1 MFKSNR
7 RIDMKKIL
15 DKMLVGIDLASRK
28 EQKSLEQYQRSIKD
42 FDAVKAQWNVVLD
55 AQKYTNNKMSDYLY
69 SELHRLSTKGN
80 FSIKFDLKVSEFES
94 IKRWSQNPALE
105 EGLREEQAS
114 RSNAPTPNKH
124 KVVSADGSKSV
135 EVDIVNDSDMP
146 IDNGDEVAELAHT
159 NTLDNLEFVTDEEN
173 IVSED
178 LDKKRE
184 LSESFTQAALHEK
197 HFPGDTNEDVDQEDD
212 IFMPDGNDG
221 HITVSEQTDEE
232 EVYDHFYP
240 DDNDGHITISEVNV
254 EDDNFTYAGQTVV
267 YHQATIDGVKLGKL
281 TIIKK

>member
-1 MFKSNR
+1 
-7 RIDMKKIL
+7 MKKIL

-55 AQKYTNNKMSDYLY
+55 AQNYTNNKMSDYLY

-135 EVDIVNDSDMP
+135 EVNIVDDNDLPQKD
-146 IDNGDEVAELAHT
+146 
-159 NTLDNLEFVTDEEN
+159 TDENVEVVYDN
-173 IVSED
+173 I
-178 LDKKRE
+178 DKKRE

-212 IFMPDGNDG
+212 IFTPDDNDG

-240 DDNDGHITISEVNV
+240 DDNDGHITVSEVVV